1 MPVLKLGSSGAE
13 VTSLQ
18 QRLKELGFD
27 PNGVDGHFGAGTQA
41 AVIAFQQANKLETD
55 GKVGPGT
62 AAALGLNNG
71 AGTPSGSTS
80 GATTGATTTT
90 TTGDNGAA
98 AAISRILS
106 EADYEQAAGMLKCEI
121 AAIKAVAEV
130 ESRGEGFLPDG
141 RPKILF
147 ERHKFHKFTNGRFDG
162 THPGISNAS
171 AGGYGNGGT
180 HQWDR
185 FDEAAAL
192 DRTAAIKSCSWGK
205 FQLMGFNFTSCGF
218 ATLDDF
224 HAAMLRSEGEH
235 LKAFCNF
242 IAASNLAGALRNF
255 KWAALAEGYNGKDY
269 KINQYDTKLAAAY
282 KKYSKK

>member
-1 MPVLKLGSSGAE
+1 MPVLKLGSSGTE
-13 VTSLQ
+13 VTNLQ

-41 AVIAFQQANKLETD
+41 AVIAFQQANKLEAD

-62 AAALGLNNG
+62 SAALGLNNG
-71 AGTPSGSTS
+71 AGTPSG
-80 GATTGATTTT
+80 TTTT
-90 TTGDNGAA
+90 TTAPTGDNGTAA
-98 AAISRILS
+98 IISRILS
-106 EADYEQAAGMLKCEI
+106 EADYQSAADMLKCEI

-147 ERHKFHKFTNGRFDG
+147 ERHKFHKFTGGRFDAS
-162 THPGISNAS
+162 HPGISNAA
-171 AGGYGNGGT
+171 AGGYGNGGA

-185 FDEAAAL
+185 FNEAAAL

-205 FQLMGFNFTSCGF
+205 FQLMGFNFVACGF
-218 ATLDDF
+218 STLDDF
-224 HAAMLRSEGEH
+224 HAAMQKSEGEH

-242 IAASNLAGALRNF
+242 IAASNLSGALRNF

-269 KINQYDTKLAAAY
+269 RINQYDTKLAAAY
-282 KKYSKK
+282 KKYSAK

>member
-1 MPVLKLGSSGAE
+1 MPVLKLGSSGTE
-13 VTSLQ
+13 VTNLQ
-18 QRLKELGFD
+18 QRLQQLGFN
-27 PNGVDGHFGAGTQA
+27 PNGVDGNFGNGTRA
-41 AVIAFQQANKLETD
+41 AVIAFQQANKLEAD
-55 GKVGPGT
+55 GVVGPGT

-71 AGTPSGSTS
+71 AGSATS
-80 GATTGATTTT
+80 AATTTT
-90 TTGDNGAA
+90 TAGDNGSSTGG
-98 AAISRILS
+98 SRLLS
-106 EADYEQAAGMLKCEI
+106 EADYQAAAEMLKCEI

-130 ESRGEGFLPDG
+130 ESRGEGFLSDG

-147 ERHKFHKFTNGRFDG
+147 ERHKFHKFTGGRFDAS
-162 THPGISNAS
+162 HPDISNAK

-205 FQLMGFNFTSCGF
+205 FQLMGFNFVACGF

-224 HAAMLRSEGEH
+224 HAAMLKSEGEH

-242 IAASNLAGALRNF
+242 IAASNLSGALRNF

-269 KINQYDTKLAAAY
+269 RINQYDTKLAAAY
-282 KKYSKK
+282 KKYSKQ

>member
-1 MPVLKLGSSGAE
+1 
-13 VTSLQ
+13 
-18 QRLKELGFD
+18 
-27 PNGVDGHFGAGTQA
+27 
-41 AVIAFQQANKLETD
+41 
-55 GKVGPGT
+55 
-62 AAALGLNNG
+62 
-71 AGTPSGSTS
+71 
-80 GATTGATTTT
+80 
-90 TTGDNGAA
+90 
-98 AAISRILS
+98 
-106 EADYEQAAGMLKCEI
+106 MLKCEI

-147 ERHKFHKFTNGRFDG
+147 ERHKFHKFTNGRFAA
-162 THPGISNAS
+162 THPDISNAS

-205 FQLMGFNFTSCGF
+205 FQLMGFNFTACGF

-224 HAAMLRSEGEH
+224 HAAMLKSEGEH

-255 KWAALAEGYNGKDY
+255 KWATLAEGYTAKDY
-269 KINQYDTKLAAAY
+269 RINSTTR
-282 KKYSKK
+282 